1 MSCKHENLRTVNNRL
16 FCKDCKKE
24 LPIEFLTGGGKPE
37 ESPEEN
43 IPVEETPAETVPTEE
58 TPAETVPVDEIPAEI
73 PPVEKKT
80 GKSPAKKRTP
90 KKAE

>member
-24 LPIEFLTGGGKPE
+24 LPIEFLTGGEKPE
-37 ESPEEN
+37 ESPEE
-43 IPVEETPAETVPTEE
+43 IPFAEEP
-58 TPAETVPVDEIPAEI
+58 PAETVPVDEIPAEK

-80 GKSPAKKRTP
+80 GKSPAKKRTA
-90 KKAE
+90 KKDE